1 MQAHVN
7 TDFIAILAPSVQKR
21 MSNLDPKSAID
32 IKLLGDAAII
42 MENVCRPM

>member
-21 MSNLDPKSAID
+21 MSNLDPKSSINSTTAGEKKPD
-32 IKLLGDAAII
+32 IFNLA
-42 MENVCRPM
+42 NS